1 MRASPNNPK
10 PKAARAKLPFRRS
23 VSVNKQAR
31 RNFLLSDF
39 LEVGV
44 ALVSSE
50 VKAARAG
57 SVQVTD
63 AYVQVRGGVATL
75 HNCHFGRYRS
85 GYTDSHE
92 EKRVRRVLMH
102 KSEARKL
109 GAAVDRQGMTIVVTK
124 VYFNEDN
131 RLKME
136 VALAKGKNVRDKR
149 QDIKARD
156 LGRDVRRELK
166 NWG

>member
-1 MRASPNNPK
+1 
-10 PKAARAKLPFRRS
+10 
-23 VSVNKQAR
+23 
-31 RNFLLSDF
+31 
-39 LEVGV
+39 
-44 ALVSSE
+44 
-50 VKAARAG
+50 
-57 SVQVTD
+57 
-63 AYVQVRGGVATL
+63 
-75 HNCHFGRYRS
+75 
-85 GYTDSHE
+85 
-92 EKRVRRVLMH
+92 MH

>member
-1 MRASPNNPK
+1 
-10 PKAARAKLPFRRS
+10 
-23 VSVNKQAR
+23 
-31 RNFLLSDF
+31 
-39 LEVGV
+39 
-44 ALVSSE
+44 
-50 VKAARAG
+50 
-57 SVQVTD
+57 
-63 AYVQVRGGVATL
+63 
-75 HNCHFGRYRS
+75 
-85 GYTDSHE
+85 
-92 EKRVRRVLMH
+92 
-102 KSEARKL
+102 
-109 GAAVDRQGMTIVVTK
+109 MTIVVTK